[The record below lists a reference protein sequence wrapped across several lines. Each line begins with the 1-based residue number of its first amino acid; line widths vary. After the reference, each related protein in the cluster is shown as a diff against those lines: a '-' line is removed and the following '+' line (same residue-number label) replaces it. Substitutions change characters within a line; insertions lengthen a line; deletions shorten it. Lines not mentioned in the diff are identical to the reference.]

1 MSSKN
6 KFNRHTIAFVTIALA
21 SIFLYPA
28 AQTELFTITWLL
40 LGLAILAALTAL
52 TTK

>member
-21 SIFLYPA
+21 SIFLYPT
-28 AQTELFTITWLL
+28 AQARLFIITWIL
-40 LGLAILAALTAL
+40 LGLVILAALTAL

>member
-28 AQTELFTITWLL
+28 AQAGLFVITWIL
-40 LGLAILAALTAL
+40 LGLVLLAALTAL
-52 TTK
+52 TTT